1 MKKLI
6 FVSENWNKQTHAT
19 EWLPQKS
26 LHQATKY
33 HPYLICIAT
42 ITMQYKIC
50 NMPITYTTDGDRLA
64 VAVGLMGS
72 EDPADSA
79 F

>member
-1 MKKLI
+1 M
-6 FVSENWNKQTHAT
+6 VSSR
-19 EWLPQKS
+19 PQWGEGGVVVDLFKRWES
-26 LHQATKY
+26 TA
-33 HPYLICIAT
+33 PP
-42 ITMQYKIC
+42 M
-50 NMPITYTTDGDRLA
+50 GDRLA

>member
-1 MKKLI
+1 
-6 FVSENWNKQTHAT
+6 
-19 EWLPQKS
+19 
-26 LHQATKY
+26 
-33 HPYLICIAT
+33 
-42 ITMQYKIC
+42 MQYKIC